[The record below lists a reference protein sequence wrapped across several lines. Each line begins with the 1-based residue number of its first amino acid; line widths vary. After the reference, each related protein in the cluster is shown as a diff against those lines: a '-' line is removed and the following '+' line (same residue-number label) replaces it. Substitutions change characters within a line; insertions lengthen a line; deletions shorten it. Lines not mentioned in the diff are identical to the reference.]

1 MNNPIQS
8 RAKSLLS
15 IDTPEER
22 YELEKTRLHF
32 AFLSGIERSMEAQNI
47 SREELAQRIGTSTGY
62 LTELFRGTK
71 SLNFDMLAK
80 MNIAL
85 DVKFRV
91 ELVDA
96 AVNS

>member
-1 MNNPIQS
+1 MNMKLNNPIQS

-22 YELEKTRLHF
+22 HELEKTRLHF

-71 SLNFDMLAK
+71 SLNFDILAK

-85 DVKFRV
+85 NVDFRV
-91 ELVDA
+91 EV
-96 AVNS
+96 VE